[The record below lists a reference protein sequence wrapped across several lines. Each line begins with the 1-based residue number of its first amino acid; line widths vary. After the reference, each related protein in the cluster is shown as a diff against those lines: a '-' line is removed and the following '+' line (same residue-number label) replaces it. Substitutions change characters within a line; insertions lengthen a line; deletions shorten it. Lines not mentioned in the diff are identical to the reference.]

1 MKDEIKKD
9 KNVGNDGAL
18 IERYLQGDMEA
29 FNELY
34 EKYKRQLYAYLKGLL
49 PGKNSLC
56 DDIFQQTWLKAI
68 ANFKYYKENE
78 KFLSWIMRISHNLA
92 MDYFRKYAREKLED
106 ISSIDSWTELSG
118 GESPSR
124 ELSIKEL
131 RQNLDRCVEK
141 LPIEQREVFL
151 LRADDIPFKEIAGI
165 QKCSINTALARMQY
179 ALKSLRNCLKNRRVE
194 K

>member
-9 KNVGNDGAL
+9 KKVGNDGAL

-29 FNELY
+29 FDELY

-56 DDIFQQTWLKAI
+56 DDIFQQAWLKAI

-151 LRADDIPFKEIAGI
+151 LRADDIPFKEIAEI